1 MIGGNRTRGIWKS
14 PGAGRESSGQSTA
27 STLDLVKR
35 SDMGGGG
42 EGDPQ
47 RGARER
53 GAKRG
58 RQKREHIA
66 ETVGLQGIGKLGYES
81 L

>member
-42 EGDPQ
+42 KETHREEQ
-47 RGARER
+47 ER
-53 GAKRG
+53 GGPNGEDR
-58 RQKREHIA
+58 RES
-66 ETVGLQGIGKLGYES
+66 T
-81 L
+81 